1 MQGFSPVPGDDV
13 ARHHLW
19 TPMLVASV
27 HFPSIILLAG
37 RHCLIRDY
45 FFLRDPRDLAAVA
58 MEYRSKAL
66 RFFKKLLLSL
76 ELLPA

>member
-1 MQGFSPVPGDDV
+1 MKSLFYGNFGGLGLEP
-13 ARHHLW
+13 
-19 TPMLVASV
+19 
-27 HFPSIILLAG
+27 LAG

-66 RFFKKLLLSL
+66 RFYKKLLLSL